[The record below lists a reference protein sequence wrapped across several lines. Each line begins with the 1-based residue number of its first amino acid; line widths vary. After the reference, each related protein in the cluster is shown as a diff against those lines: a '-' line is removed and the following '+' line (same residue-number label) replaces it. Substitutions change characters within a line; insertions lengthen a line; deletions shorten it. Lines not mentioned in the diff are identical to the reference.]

1 MFLTPATVSEL
12 QLLDLTL
19 LVDMLAKQT
28 TDYIKALSE
37 EGFTA
42 RTAAAKEALMNI
54 QAAIEGKQNAVNLS
68 FTTTPVIPSPVHT
81 NSQGSQ
87 KIS

>member
-1 MFLTPATVSEL
+1 MFLTSATVSEL

-19 LVDMLAKQT
+19 LVDMLSKQT
-28 TDYIKALSE
+28 KDYIQVLSE

-54 QAAIEGKQNAVNLS
+54 QAAIESKKNAATLS
-68 FTTTPVIPSPVHT
+68 FTTTPVVSSPVHV
-81 NSQGSQ
+81 NSQGTP